1 MVVVERE
8 RLEELV
14 AACSLNGRAP
24 EVVVV
29 KGGEDGGSQW
39 RVRVWVW

>member
-1 MVVVERE
+1 MVVGRE

-24 EVVVV
+24 DVVV
-29 KGGEDGGSQW
+29 KGGEIGGNQW
-39 RVRVWVW
+39 NVRVWVW